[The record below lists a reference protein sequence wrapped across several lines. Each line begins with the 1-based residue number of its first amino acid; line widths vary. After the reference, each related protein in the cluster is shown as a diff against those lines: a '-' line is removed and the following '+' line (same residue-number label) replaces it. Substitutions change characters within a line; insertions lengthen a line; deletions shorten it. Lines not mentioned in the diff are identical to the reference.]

1 YAFRGGGTA
10 LARAWRTVRRCTRCR
25 TASSR
30 IEDPPARQ
38 SRLICS
44 NSSTRDLAI
53 PDLRASRTDA
63 KDQIQGGATIRDD
76 TPAHPPSEI
85 TTQAGPQFATKA
97 CQTGASSGDH
107 TQPRVSRAA
116 ACKVR

>member
-1 YAFRGGGTA
+1 
-10 LARAWRTVRRCTRCR
+10 

-30 IEDPPARQ
+30 IDIPPARQ

-76 TPAHPPSEI
+76 TPGPPARARSPPRRGQDSRRQKAKPGPVQVI
-85 TTQAGPQFATKA
+85 TLIRHLR
-97 CQTGASSGDH
+97 ASAWRLRPLRG
-107 TQPRVSRAA
+107 
-116 ACKVR
+116 